1 MAKDMTVGSPARAML
16 LFTLPMVAGN
26 LFQQMYNV
34 ADSVIVGNFV
44 GADAL
49 GAVGVTSSVTF
60 LFVALATGASLGASV
75 VISQL
80 YGAKEI
86 QRMQT
91 AIVTTLWSVLVLAL
105 VLMGLGLALCTW
117 LLRALST
124 PPEAFADAETY
135 LRIYLYGTLFLFY
148 YNGFNAVYH
157 ALGDSKTPLL
167 FLIFSSVLN
176 VGLDLYMV
184 IVLQMGVAGAAW
196 ATVISQALAAALSGL
211 VLRRRLRQAQINLQ
225 GARFDRHCLVMLGR
239 SAVPSTIQQSIVSLG
254 TLLVQS
260 VINSFGVVVL
270 SGCSAASKVDN
281 IAMTP
286 IANVANA
293 MGNYT
298 AQNMGA
304 KKPERIPAGLRAG
317 ILINLGIVLVI
328 FCILQLFPAQL
339 VGAFVDTD
347 LTDPEV
353 ISVGVTYLRIFS
365 CINILFALM
374 TILNGVLKGAGDLR
388 WFLFITVLNLGV
400 RVVAAF
406 LLAAPLGWT
415 AVCWSQLIGWLSG
428 LAVVLPRY
436 RSGRWR
442 QKSLIS

>member
-1 MAKDMTVGSPARAML
+1 MAKDMTVGSPAKTML

-34 ADSVIVGNFV
+34 VDSMIVGNFV
-44 GADAL
+44 GSDAL

-80 YGAKEI
+80 YGAKEL

-105 VLMGLGLALCTW
+105 VLEGLGLALCTW
-117 LLRALST
+117 LLHALST
-124 PPEAFADAETY
+124 PPEAFADAEAY

-176 VGLDLYMV
+176 VVLDLYMV
-184 IVLQMGVAGAAW
+184 IVLKMGCGGAAW
-196 ATVISQALAAALSGL
+196 ATVISQALAAVLSGL
-211 VLRRRLRQAQINLQ
+211 VLRRRLRQAQIDLH
-225 GARFDRHCLVMLGR
+225 GAHFDRHCLAMLGR
-239 SAVPSTIQQSIVSLG
+239 SAIPSTIQQSIVSVG

-304 KKPERIPAGLRAG
+304 QKAGADFCRPAGGYPHQSRDCPGYFSHPSTVSGAACRGICGHRHHQPGGHLRRRDLSADLCLYQHPVRPHDHSQRRAQG
-317 ILINLGIVLVI
+317 GGRSALVPVYHGSQ
-328 FCILQLFPAQL
+328 FGRTRCGGLSSGCA
-339 VGAFVDTD
+339 
-347 LTDPEV
+347 
-353 ISVGVTYLRIFS
+353 
-365 CINILFALM
+365 M
-374 TILNGVLKGAGDLR
+374 
-388 WFLFITVLNLGV
+388 
-400 RVVAAF
+400 
-406 LLAAPLGWT
+406 GWT
-415 AVCWSQLIGWLSG
+415 AICWSQLIGWLSG
-428 LAVVLPRY
+428 LVVVLPRY
-436 RSGRWR
+436 CSGKWK